1 MANDKANQWSRVNR
15 NHNMYDEYPAQE
27 PPRPPKTN
35 GPKGGGPRK
44 PRKTKK
50 KHHWILAIF
59 LWLLT
64 LGVIAGLA
72 GTALFFTYANDAPN
86 ITESDLASENST
98 QILDSKGNVIWSM
111 ATQDRDYANSNEIP
125 KQLKQ
130 AVVSIEDRRFYKH
143 HGVDPIRIAG
153 AAVSNIKGSSL
164 GMQGGSTLTQQLV
177 KLSVFSTSTADQTFK
192 RKAQE
197 AWLALRV
204 EKNFTKD
211 QILTFYMN
219 KVYMGHGVYGMKTA
233 SEYFYGKALTDL
245 SLPQLALLAGMPQS
259 PTYYD
264 PYLKD
269 TTAAKERRDTVLKAM
284 VTYGAITSKQA
295 SAAMKVPVSDG
306 LQDLDAKTE
315 AANSTR
321 KVVDA
326 YATSTIAEA
335 KKLGY
340 DTTKAG
346 LKIYTNMDSN
356 LQQSLYDNANDGS
369 VSFSSSDLQIGA
381 TMTDPNNGHV
391 VAQIGGRNVTTL
403 QALNRATN
411 TTRSSGSS
419 IKPLLDYGPA
429 IEYLNWPTYRTV
441 EDKKYKYLGT
451 NTSVY
456 DWDKKYMGN
465 ITMRTALTQSR
476 NIPAVRTLEE
486 VGGSNAEKFVNGLGI
501 TTSSTPGGSMA
512 IGINVSTEQEA
523 AAYGAVA
530 NGGVYYKP
538 TYISKVVTAD
548 GTTHNYNSTGT
559 RAMKTSTAFML
570 TDMMKGVIKPNATAA
585 DAAISGLH
593 QAGKSGLVAYDENS
607 GMPDQAISDA
617 WFTGYTKSYAL
628 SVWTGF
634 DFPLKNYIPWTE
646 QDLPA
651 QYYAKVMAYAMQN
664 KSNTDWTA
672 PDTVTAKVKGNIVE
686 YEVKDASWSN
696 GGLPSVTSITQ
707 SGETPSEAGISAN
720 SASTGSTTG
729 NN

>member
-15 NHNMYDEYPAQE
+15 NHKMYDQYPAQE
-27 PPRPPKTN
+27 PPRPPKPN
-35 GPKGGGPRK
+35 GPKGSGPRK

-50 KHHWILAIF
+50 KRRWILAIF
-59 LWLLT
+59 LWLFT
-64 LGVIAGLA
+64 LGLIAGLA

-98 QILDSKGNVIWSM
+98 QLLDSKGNVFWSM

-153 AAVSNIKGSSL
+153 AAISNIKGSSL

-177 KLSVFSTSTADQTFK
+177 KLSVFSTSTSDQTFK

-204 EKNFTKD
+204 EKNFTKN

-295 SAAMKVPVSDG
+295 TEAMKVPVSDG
-306 LQDLDAKTE
+306 LQDLNAKTE

-321 KVVDA
+321 QVADG
-326 YATSTIAEA
+326 YASSVIAEA

-369 VSFSSSDLQIGA
+369 VTFSSDDLQIGA

-391 VAQIGGRNVTTL
+391 IAQIGGRNVNTL
-403 QALNRATN
+403 QALNRATSKN
-411 TTRSSGSS
+411 RSSGSS

-441 EDKKYKYLGT
+441 EDKKYKYNGT
-451 NTSVY
+451 NISVY
-456 DWDKKYMGN
+456 NWDKKYMGN

-476 NIPAVRTLEE
+476 NIPAIRTLEE

-501 TTSSTPGGSMA
+501 TTNSTPGGSMA
-512 IGINVSTEQEA
+512 IGIDVSTEQEA
-523 AAYGAVA
+523 AAFGAVA

-538 TYISKVVTAD
+538 TYISKIVTAD
-548 GTTHNYNSTGT
+548 GTTHSYTSSGT

-585 DAAISGLH
+585 DAAIFGLY
-593 QAGKSGLVAYDENS
+593 QAGKSGLVAYDDNA
-607 GMPDQAISDA
+607 GMPDKAISDA
-617 WFTGYTKSYAL
+617 WFTGYTKSYTL

-634 DFPLKNYIPWTE
+634 DVPSKNYIPWTE

-696 GGLPSVTSITQ
+696 GGLPSVNSIAQ

>member
-15 NHNMYDEYPAQE
+15 NHKMYDQYLAQE
-27 PPRPPKTN
+27 PPRPPKPN
-35 GPKGGGPRK
+35 GPKGSGPRK

-50 KHHWILAIF
+50 KRRWILAIF
-59 LWLLT
+59 LWLFT
-64 LGVIAGLA
+64 LGLIAGLA

-98 QILDSKGNVIWSM
+98 QLLDSKGNVFWSM

-153 AAVSNIKGSSL
+153 AAISNIKGSSL

-177 KLSVFSTSTADQTFK
+177 KLSVFSTSTSDQTFK

-204 EKNFTKD
+204 EKNFTKN

-269 TTAAKERRDTVLKAM
+269 ITAAKERRDTVLKAM

-295 SAAMKVPVSDG
+295 IEAMKVPVSDG
-306 LQDLDAKTE
+306 LQDLNAKTE

-321 KVVDA
+321 QVADG
-326 YATSTIAEA
+326 YASSVITEA

-369 VSFSSSDLQIGA
+369 VTFSSDDLQIGA

-391 VAQIGGRNVTTL
+391 IAQIGGRNVNTL
-403 QALNRATN
+403 QALNRATSKN
-411 TTRSSGSS
+411 RSSGSS

-441 EDKKYKYLGT
+441 EDKKYKYNGT
-451 NTSVY
+451 NISVY
-456 DWDKKYMGN
+456 NWDKKYMGN

-476 NIPAVRTLEE
+476 NIPAIRTLEE

-501 TTSSTPGGSMA
+501 TTNSTPGGSMA
-512 IGINVSTEQEA
+512 IGIDVSTEQEA
-523 AAYGAVA
+523 AAFGAVA

-538 TYISKVVTAD
+538 TYISKIVTAD
-548 GTTHNYNSTGT
+548 GTTHSYTSSGT

-585 DAAISGLH
+585 DAAIYGLY
-593 QAGKSGLVAYDENS
+593 QAGKSGLVAYADDA
-607 GMPDQAISDA
+607 GMPDKAISDA
-617 WFTGYTKSYAL
+617 WFTGYTKSYTL

-634 DFPLKNYIPWTE
+634 DVPSKNYIPWTE

-672 PDTVTAKVKGNIVE
+672 PETVTAKVKGNIVE

-696 GGLPSVTSITQ
+696 GGLPSVNSIAK